1 MPFQTGW
8 LVAADQQKL
17 FFYQWLPDAA
27 KIRGWVLISHGMAE
41 HAGRYA
47 WLAEQLNRDGFA
59 VAALDQRGHGQS
71 ITDQS
76 GHFADLDGW
85 RKVTSDIAALR
96 AHLGEQTANQPVF
109 LLGHSMGS
117 YIVQSHLLADGEGL
131 AGVVLSGSN
140 AHPPLLSRF
149 GIAAAGI
156 EGRLRGWASPAPTLG
171 KLSFGQF
178 NRSFQPNRTEFDW
191 LSRDPAQV
199 DAYID
204 DPLCGFEC
212 TSRLWHDLFGGLL
225 QIADPTRLARIPTD
239 LPMHIIGGTADPV
252 SAGNGLPKLQQR
264 LIDAGLT
271 TVSLQLY
278 DDARHELFN
287 ETNRAQ
293 VAQDLLAWLNG
304 LIPGT
309 TCAHSEP
316 SDVTA

>member
-27 KIRGWVLISHGMAE
+27 HIRGWILISHGMAE

-47 WLAEQLNRDGFA
+47 WLADQLNREGYA
-59 VAALDQRGHGQS
+59 VAALDQRGHGKS
-71 ITDQS
+71 ITDQA

-85 RKVTSDIAALR
+85 RKVTSDIGALR
-96 AHLGEQTANQPVF
+96 AHLSELTDHAPVF

-117 YIVQSHLLADGEGL
+117 YIVQSHLLASSEGL
-131 AGVVLSGSN
+131 TGVVLSGSN
-140 AHPPLLSRF
+140 AHPALLSRI
-149 GIAAAGI
+149 GITAAHI
-156 EGRLRGWASPAPTLG
+156 EGRLRGWASPALTLG

-191 LSRDPAQV
+191 LSRDPAHV
-199 DAYID
+199 DAYVD

-212 TSRLWHDLFGGLL
+212 TARLWLDLFSGLV
-225 QIADPTRLARIPTD
+225 QIADPEQLARIPGP
-239 LPMHIIGGTADPV
+239 LPIRIIGGSADPV
-252 SAGNGLPKLQQR
+252 SAGNGLPKLKQR
-264 LIDAGLT
+264 LNDAGLT
-271 TVSLQLY
+271 AVNVQLY
-278 DDARHELFN
+278 DGARHELFN
-287 ETNRAQ
+287 ETNREQ
-293 VAQDLLAWLNG
+293 VVGDLLAWLNG
-304 LIPGT
+304 LAPDT